1 MSKTIDLVA
10 QVFSLFSIDKEEIS
24 IREVSNI
31 LGIYPSRVHR
41 VLSSLECCGFL
52 EKGLNRKYRLG
63 EGIFEVGVLY
73 PAHLPLRKIARPHA
87 EELAKMF
94 KANVHLAI
102 PSRKNPHSAIIIDRI
117 FNLESSSLIHR
128 FSYNVPLHCSAVGKS
143 ILAFL
148 PREKRAEILHGIKLI
163 RYTKNTVIDLK
174 LLKAELDQIRKRGFS
189 TDYGELH
196 ENLCCV
202 ASPIFQNQQMVGS
215 LSLSDTKER
224 INDRN
229 LNEIAGALKQKTV
242 FISRQL

>member
-1 MSKTIDLVA
+1 
-10 QVFSLFSIDKEEIS
+10 
-24 IREVSNI
+24 
-31 LGIYPSRVHR
+31 
-41 VLSSLECCGFL
+41 
-52 EKGLNRKYRLG
+52 
-63 EGIFEVGVLY
+63 
-73 PAHLPLRKIARPHA
+73 
-87 EELAKMF
+87 
-94 KANVHLAI
+94 
-102 PSRKNPHSAIIIDRI
+102 
-117 FNLESSSLIHR
+117 
-128 FSYNVPLHCSAVGKS
+128 LHCSAVGKS

-148 PREKRAEILHGIKLI
+148 PREERAEILQGIKLT
-163 RYTKNTVIDLK
+163 RYTKHTIIDLK

-202 ASPIFQNQQMVGS
+202 ASPLFQNQQMVGS